1 MHERLEEGRKPWN
14 FGRKVFNWKPELHP
28 RDRKGRFINVFKKIL
43 NMEVG
48 QHYDLDKVIKD
59 APNIQQ
65 GTVWRNRQGWEVR
78 TQTRQGIWGTQ
89 INNRDLLDNEDIF
102 DDFLMV
108 VNEGEHFPDAPLCP
122 CGCGNKSASG
132 GLLPG
137 HDARARGRLQ
147 AKALKGDQ
155 QALKAA
161 LAIPEPASLKPD
173 NAPKLMSPDV
183 PNPDVPDPDP
193 SENLPGSEIFDRP
206 NANNLIKNRWL
217 QAFMHD
223 ELYDFVDADGNVPDW
238 EYIVDGYAEDW
249 EVGEELYDRA
259 HDAFREAERIWE
271 LINIGNMP
279 EINLR
284 EMGYNIRKLQWMV
297 EKNWDNGRFMDED
310 QEQAMID
317 DIGKITRAAT
327 ERANRMREAQDI
339 FGIDKYTNRLEDMDT
354 LEFQM
359 FVARMMQ
366 LTEQDFIDH
375 REGKVRDRENLKRE
389 LDQRSAEEIAR
400 REREPDP
407 NQDIKDATQ
416 RIKDE
421 MRDKEGQLPPSSLF
435 EVREDDETEY
445 IRWIQQLIAEANE
458 DGVED
463 DVDIE
468 AIHIARQLKSAFRAP
483 LKKPGEPPE
492 PDFVKEARR
501 ARRQQ
506 LDEWAAKYGIEAN
519 MTKYEVHKRIVTA
532 LEDGDYPPGISPALK
547 RLEEFEARR
556 KREAQLQ
563 EDLKN
568 PKPPDEPDPDEI
580 PEDLD
585 VDVIPENAERLA
597 VHGII
602 TGRQASRVEE
612 KEIERQ
618 RRQEI
623 LDKWPRQFSP
633 DVMLP
638 SMDADEPDPAA
649 LRFDEELNK
658 ALNIIEDSVPGETLN
673 VMEAH
678 EHLKKAQEVWP
689 DIKDEDVR
697 ADATHRY
704 KVAKILLD
712 GLDRPADDGDDLPH
726 EWQRISARG
735 DDRRYGFEYRYREFT
750 DETKAGIDERNK
762 ERVDVG
768 RALGFDMETASDEEI
783 LDGVTQ
789 FLAGLWNDKFEGMNT
804 FDQRLL
810 AIYLGKLG
818 VIPDKDYDNEP
829 LVHLS
834 VRKEVGNIT
843 PKQIANKIAL
853 TEHGVEAW
861 SWMTYLRP
869 EDTLHEEIHQASRR
883 KDILDKYPKLWSPE
897 PGVVDGRKYKDLP
910 QRERTQFLDD
920 LRYMTLKE
928 LPRSVSLSSYGH
940 SYNPVMGRK
949 KAKMPEIT
957 PDIPDKPVSE
967 MTVDEIKEVTE
978 RLYREMAMQDSRRRG
993 EEDGEISTG
1002 LIQQRADAIRH
1013 MPGTGPSRTGIE
1025 KEIKPEDREIYEIAT
1040 YFKQADEILKYF
1052 EQKGEPIGGM
1062 EFISNRHVAEYHAHY
1077 MAEEF
1082 ALKLKHA
1089 EKYGDGYFHG
1099 PSHEKRIEI
1108 LKERGL
1114 RPEDL
1119 FDPDELKDP
1128 DLFPVVAQPDLFWAE
1143 WAKRAT
1149 AKLTDQTM
1157 AGDVLDPDDYPE
1169 LEHAGWPYTGTF
1181 ASHMNLR
1188 GLNTW
1193 WSNFQEW
1200 RKLDPDIAAKLEADR
1215 TKYLLEVR
1223 RQMMEETHLGIWS
1236 DKVRDIKEGK
1246 HHELF
1251 EYAYLDSAMKWFQER
1266 TERAE
1271 IDAEITGAFWGF
1283 LYDLTQLEGVNAPGN
1298 RRVMIEHVQDMRRLV
1313 NEIKEATQAGDL
1325 DRVDRAEDQLSRLLA
1340 ELREPSRERDRDYP
1354 FLDSG
1359 FDQYARRDRALYSPA
1374 YDDDL
1379 EGAEE
1384 LDADKAFRDFDYD
1397 GSVSR
1402 REAAERGAEFRRR
1415 RDDRRAD
1422 EGELPGEPYSTPN
1435 RVFRDRDGKLRV
1447 NPYRHRPYDKPIPSR
1462 KTEEKDEP
1470 KPEPKPRPNLDPPPY
1485 ESPVYEDD
1493 LDDDGG
1499 PDELDAEGA
1508 FMDDDFDGSRS
1519 RAERRELQAEKER
1532 YAADREAD
1540 EDELAGEPYAPSH
1553 KKAPGYTRAGPR
1565 FDIHGRP
1572 SPFRPVEPAYRHL
1585 VDDDSDTGGAR
1596 LGSVGPSMTAPRHP
1610 LMHGPQ
1616 NEWGDPISIP
1626 EGVEAVDIRMTG
1638 DLMTN
1643 VNAGPPTR
1651 YGDPAII
1658 RTYNRRRNK
1667 RNVVARMVADARRYG
1682 EKLNLKRIMS
1692 EVVPYVNE
1700 RKCSCGCGGTVP
1712 FQRGRSQTT
1721 GVITG
1726 PKYDYL
1732 PGHKERA
1739 DIAMFEAA
1747 TRGDFKAIS
1756 DIRSDPALARQWKS
1770 WAAKK
1775 YAGSPDPSV
1784 PDLDKNYSPEELAFS
1799 PERVPEGIPLDSEYS
1814 PLLDPGPGEKHIQV
1828 QRLTVRRDR
1837 AVGSTERNLLNE
1849 TLRRLR
1855 WGVGRK
1861 DGETVS
1867 EYERRMN
1874 DIDRDTPDL
1883 YGNDDGPLEV
1893 VDYPSAEQQEQDLRE
1908 NLDLTPVHVPMRGT
1922 SLEGG
1927 GYRVVNIIKDPHYQR
1942 EEGDGIV
1949 GEARLSDDL
1958 AEAERIEEVLRD
1970 MGAFVGPSSYT
1981 YTGKEQDPRM
1991 RFENEE
1997 VTDLGRAFT
2006 LSVWIPIGDGKY
2018 VEYFPEVTEH
2028 DRQRGVDQYMARNE
2042 HEHAQ
2047 WWGTIDRAPE
2057 FDSPDGLT
2065 PDMQAEG
2072 FHANPYSMR
2081 GRLQFEGMSPR
2092 EIDDFLAKLFP
2103 NSRRERQAV
2112 PRLSHHSKT
2121 LAGRPFVY
2129 REEVADGTVIPNF
2142 ANNIGIIHKVGMD
2155 SDTTLMRTDGL
2166 KPQSVRRTEGRET
2179 ISSRASRGGALKPK
2193 QHAVETGTEHSYDA
2207 GLSPGGDFA
2216 SGIDGMVFTNV
2227 GTGIE
2232 YLTDP
2237 SMVIWVHPKYAYA
2250 GDITMVDFDQMDNDR
2265 YNHYANFMQKV
2276 GSAIGKGVPADM
2288 MRKIMGDYPDVHPGE
2303 RFPEESRG
2311 GYISRPPGIPDLPE
2325 DHPIGKVAANNE
2337 LNIPEGVPWRD
2348 IPAINLRGP
2357 KLIRFARRAMSEGR
2371 SNGVIMQRRD
2381 LDEPDDIPMRQ
2392 MTDMEIVKYVRE
2404 GKKIPNDYMVPD
2416 DSDFDEK
2423 GYQDF
2428 LKFLD
2433 RIQRE
2438 NPAMQVFVG
2447 VGDDDIPKIS
2457 EMVTGPT
2464 GFGGKRKASVRPNS
2478 PKRPLGPGTS
2488 GAANVYE
2495 NVGFGDDTLLGPN
2508 GLDIQGQVDKDMP
2521 EATIGHAR
2529 AWQKGMERFMDEQF
2543 PTIPRSRGDY
2553 KPDKSGMTGMEK
2565 ILDAITNDVD
2575 SKGNE
2580 ILDAQERM
2588 EMGLAIK
2595 PIRELSPQDYDNW
2608 KDEFPPWW
2616 YRIEFNYDD
2625 AVAWDDSG
2633 QTGPLADIMGK
2644 LGGYIDMDALP
2655 EEFSSLTPE
2664 MQLKW
2669 LLSLPILGPDSL
2681 YGPGS
2686 LKAER
2691 FFT

>member
-43 NMEVG
+43 NLEVG
-48 QHYDLDKVIKD
+48 QHYDLNKVVKD

-183 PNPDVPDPDP
+183 PNPDVPDPNPDA
-193 SENLPGSEIFDRP
+193 ELPGSERFDALGGRK
-206 NANNLIKNRWL
+206 LIKDRWFE
-217 QAFMHD
+217 AFMW
-223 ELYDFVDADGNVPDW
+223 EALYDFRDSNGDETPDW
-238 EYIVDGYAEDW
+238 EEIVRGDVQDW
-249 EVGEELYDRA
+249 EVGQDLYDRA
-259 HDAFREAERIWE
+259 HEAYRDAERIWD
-271 LINIGNMP
+271 IIGAGGMP
-279 EINLR
+279 EENLR
-284 EMGYNIRKLQWMV
+284 YMGYNIRKMGWMV
-297 EKNWDNGRFMDED
+297 QELWDDGKFLDED
-310 QEQAMID
+310 QEQAMANEIYQM
-317 DIGKITRAAT
+317 GKAADA
-327 ERANRMREAQDI
+327 RIHKMREAQDI
-339 FGIDKYTNRLEDMDT
+339 LGINKYDHRIEDMDT
-354 LEFQM
+354 FEYQTFL
-359 FVARMMQ
+359 ALMMQ
-366 LTEQDFIDH
+366 LTEQDFID
-375 REGKVRDRENLKRE
+375 RRKDPKNNYGSKAEYAKRFNDDFGIKDPDQDV
-389 LDQRSAEEIAR
+389 LDKKEEI
-400 REREPDP
+400 E
-407 NQDIKDATQ
+407 N
-416 RIKDE
+416 E
-421 MRDKEGQLPPSSLF
+421 MRDELGQAPPPSPLF
-435 EVREDDETEY
+435 DIHGNEDDF
-445 IRWIQQLIAEANE
+445 IHWLLDQLDQARS
-458 DGVED
+458 DGVD
-463 DVDIE
+463 DPEKDLE
-468 AIHIARQLKSAFRAP
+468 AIYIADAIKDAFRAP
-483 LKKPGEPPE
+483 QRKRGEPPE
-492 PDFVKEARR
+492 PRFKKESRQEKRR
-501 ARRQQ
+501 K
-506 LDEWAAKYGIEAN
+506 LDEWAAKHGITRDLD
-519 MTKYEVHKRIVTA
+519 MYEQHMRIMDA
-532 LEDGDYPPGISPALK
+532 LEDDDYPPGITPAFE
-547 RLEEFEARR
+547 RLEEYNRRRAEEAR
-556 KREAQLQ
+556 KRR
-563 EDLKN
+563 
-568 PKPPDEPDPDEI
+568 
-580 PEDLD
+580 
-585 VDVIPENAERLA
+585 ER
-597 VHGII
+597 
-602 TGRQASRVEE
+602 Q
-612 KEIERQ
+612 KEIEKMGKRFTSTVDEPGAAAAKAVDEVISAE
-618 RRQEI
+618 RRQGI
-623 LDKWPRQFSP
+623 LDKWPRQFLP
-633 DVMLP
+633 DVVPPGLG
-638 SMDADEPDPAA
+638 ADEPDGPDPAV
-649 LRFDEELNK
+649 LRFDEEMNK
-658 ALNIIEDSVPGETLN
+658 ALNIIEDALPGETIS
-673 VMEAH
+673 VMEAR

-689 DIKDEDVR
+689 DIKDKDVR
-697 ADATHRY
+697 EDATHRY

-712 GLDRPADDGDDLPH
+712 GLDRPADDGADLPN

-762 ERVDVG
+762 ERLDIG

-789 FLAGLWNDKFEGMNT
+789 FIAGLWNDKFEGMNT

-818 VIPDKDYDNEP
+818 VIPNKDYDNEP

-843 PKQIANKIAL
+843 SKKIADKIAL

-861 SWMTYLRP
+861 TWMTYLRP
-869 EDTLHEEIHQASRR
+869 EDILHEEMHQASRR
-883 KDILDKYPKLWSPE
+883 KDILDKYDRLWSPD

-910 QRERTQFLDD
+910 QRERMQFLDD

-928 LPRSVSLSSYGH
+928 LPRNLALPYGH
-940 SYNPVMGRK
+940 NYDPIMGRR
-949 KAKMPEIT
+949 KAKMPDIT
-957 PDIPDKPVSE
+957 PDVPDKPVSE
-967 MTVDEIKEVTE
+967 MTVDEIKEATE
-978 RLYREMAMQDSRRRG
+978 RLYREIAMQDSRRRG
-993 EEDGEISTG
+993 EEDGEISTE

-1025 KEIKPEDREIYEIAT
+1025 KEVKPEDREIYEIAA

-1052 EQKGEPIGGM
+1052 EQKGEPVGGM
-1062 EFISNRHVAEYHAHY
+1062 EFISSRHVAEYHAHY
-1077 MAEEF
+1077 MAQEF
-1082 ALKLKHA
+1082 ALKFKHA
-1089 EKYGDGYFHG
+1089 DKYGDGYFHG

-1149 AKLTDQTM
+1149 AKLTDQMM

-1169 LEHAGWPYTGTF
+1169 LEHTGWPYTGTF
-1181 ASHMNLR
+1181 ASHMNMR

-1193 WSNFQEW
+1193 WSDFQEW

-1215 TKYLLEVR
+1215 TRYLLEVR

-1266 TERAE
+1266 AERAE

-1283 LYDLTQLEGVNAPGN
+1283 LYDLTRLEGVNAPGN

-1313 NEIKEATQAGDL
+1313 NEIKEATRAGDL
-1325 DRVDRAEDQLSRLLA
+1325 DRVDRAENELSKLLA
-1340 ELREPSRERDRDYP
+1340 DLREPNRERDRDYP

-1359 FDQYARRDRALYSPA
+1359 FGQYARRDRALYSPA

-1379 EGAEE
+1379 KGAEE

-1402 REAAERGAEFRRR
+1402 REAAERDAESRRR

-1447 NPYRHRPYDKPIPSR
+1447 NPYRYRPYDKPIPSR

-1493 LDDDGG
+1493 LDDNGG

-1519 RAERRELQAEKER
+1519 KAERRELRAEKER

-1540 EDELAGEPYAPSH
+1540 EDELAGEPYASSH

-1572 SPFRPVEPAYRHL
+1572 SPYRPVEPAYRHL
-1585 VDDDSDTGGAR
+1585 VDDDPDTGEAR
-1596 LGSVGPSMTAPRHP
+1596 LASVGPSMTGPPRYEVMQGP
-1610 LMHGPQ
+1610 LGE
-1616 NEWGDPISIP
+1616 NGLPIRLP
-1626 EGVEAVDIRMTG
+1626 EDVQDVRVTG

-1643 VNAGPPTR
+1643 VNFGPPNR
-1651 YGDPAII
+1651 FGEPNAN
-1658 RTYNRRRNK
+1658 RTYGTNK
-1667 RNVVARMVADARRYG
+1667 IAKRKRDAVTRMIQDARRYG
-1682 EKLNLKRIMS
+1682 EKLNLRKVLS
-1692 EVVPYVNE
+1692 EVVPFVND

-1712 FQRGRSQTT
+1712 FQRGRKPNT
-1721 GVITG
+1721 GTIRDD
-1726 PKYDYL
+1726 KYNFL

-1756 DIRSDPALARQWKS
+1756 DIRSDPALARQWKA
-1770 WAAKK
+1770 WAAKR

-1799 PERVPEGIPLDSEYS
+1799 PERVPDGIPLDSEYA

-1837 AVGSTERNLLNE
+1837 AVGSTERGLLNE

-1855 WGVGRK
+1855 WGVGRR
-1861 DGETVS
+1861 DDETVG

-1874 DIDRDTPDL
+1874 DIGRDTPDL

-1908 NLDLTPVHVPMRGT
+1908 DLDLTPMYVPMRGT

-1927 GYRVVNIIKDPHYQR
+1927 GYRVVNIIRDPHYQR
-1942 EEGDGIV
+1942 EEGDGIA
-1949 GEARLSDDL
+1949 GEAKLLDDL
-1958 AEAERIEEVLRD
+1958 SEAERIEEVLRD
-1970 MGAFVGPSSYT
+1970 MGAFVGPSSYS
-1981 YTGKEQDPRM
+1981 YTGKEVDPQM
-1991 RFENEE
+1991 RQENDD
-1997 VTDLGRAFT
+1997 VTQYGRAIT

-2018 VEYFPEVTEH
+2018 VEYFPEVTDH
-2028 DRQRGVDQYMARNE
+2028 DRLRGRERYRAGAE
-2042 HEHAQ
+2042 HLDADY
-2047 WWGTIDRAPE
+2047 WGSIDRAPE

-2072 FHANPYSMR
+2072 FHANPYSLR

-2112 PRLSHHSKT
+2112 PRLTHHGDS

-2129 REEVADGTVIPNF
+2129 REEVADGSVIPSV
-2142 ANNIGIIHKVGMD
+2142 ANNVGIIHKVGA
-2155 SDTTLMRTDGL
+2155 SGDTQLFRSNGL
-2166 KPQSVRRTEGRET
+2166 KPQSVRRVEGRET
-2179 ISSRASRGGALKPK
+2179 PDARSARQGALKPK
-2193 QHAVETGTEHSYDA
+2193 QHATETGEPHRYDA

-2227 GTGIE
+2227 GVGIE
-2232 YLTDP
+2232 YLIDP
-2237 SMVIWVHPKYAYA
+2237 GIDIWVHPKYAYG
-2250 GDITMVDFDQMDNDR
+2250 GDITMIDYDTMDGDR
-2265 YNHYANFMQKV
+2265 YQNYANFMRKM
-2276 GSAIGKGVPADM
+2276 GSSMGKGMPADV
-2288 MRKIMGDYPDVHPGE
+2288 MRGIMGDYPDLDPSARYGQEH
-2303 RFPEESRG
+2303 RG
-2311 GYISRPPGIPDLPE
+2311 GWNNPIDDLPSG
-2325 DHPIGKVAANNE
+2325 HPLGQITTTNE

-2348 IPAINLRGP
+2348 IPAINLRDA
-2357 KLIRFARRAMSEGR
+2357 KLIRFARRAISEGR
-2371 SNGVIMQRRD
+2371 GNGVIMQRRD
-2381 LDEPDDIPMRQ
+2381 LDEPDDIPKRP
-2392 MTDMEIVKYVRE
+2392 MTDADIVKYLRE
-2404 GKKIPNDYMVPD
+2404 GKKIPNDYMMPD
-2416 DSDFDEK
+2416 ESEFDEK

-2433 RIQRE
+2433 RVQRE
-2438 NPAMQVFVG
+2438 NPSMEIYVG
-2447 VGDDDIPKIS
+2447 ATDIDVPGIS
-2457 EMVTGPT
+2457 ERVNVPT
-2464 GFGGKRKASVRPNS
+2464 GFGGKKTAKAKPSGS
-2478 PKRPLGPGTS
+2478 KQPLGRGTS
-2488 GAANVYE
+2488 GAAKAYE
-2495 NVGFGDDTLLGPN
+2495 NVGLGDDTPLGPN

-2521 EATIGHAR
+2521 EATIKHAR
-2529 AWQKGMERFMDEQF
+2529 AWQEGMERFMDEQF
-2543 PTIPRSRGDY
+2543 PTVAAARGTNKKDT
-2553 KPDKSGMTGMEK
+2553 SGMSPMDK
-2565 ILDAITNDVD
+2565 LMADLDD
-2575 SKGNE
+2575 SPQ
-2580 ILDAQERM
+2580 LDTETRM
-2588 EMGLAIK
+2588 DMGLSIK

-2616 YRIEFNYDD
+2616 YRIEFNYDN
-2625 AVAWDDSG
+2625 ALAFEEFG
-2633 QTGPLADIMGK
+2633 NTEPLADIMAR
-2644 LGGYIDMDALP
+2644 LGRYIDMDALP